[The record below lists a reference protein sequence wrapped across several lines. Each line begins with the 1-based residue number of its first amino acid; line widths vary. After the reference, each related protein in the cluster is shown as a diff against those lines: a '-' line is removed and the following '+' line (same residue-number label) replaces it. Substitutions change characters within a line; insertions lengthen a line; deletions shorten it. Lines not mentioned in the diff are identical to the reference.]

1 METEVRGTYALL
13 DDAKAAP
20 VSSHHGHS
28 HSDDGHAGHGHDHGH
43 SHGSEGHSHGRHHD
57 DSDLE
62 DGFAARAAASKR
74 ARDDKNAQ
82 AIWQLTWAIG
92 LCFFFMI
99 AEAVG
104 GYFSGSIAILTDAAH
119 MLSDVASLVI
129 G

>member
-1 METEVRGTYALL
+1 MLEEEYA
-13 DDAKAAP
+13 
-20 VSSHHGHS
+20 S
-28 HSDDGHAGHGHDHGH
+28 
-43 SHGSEGHSHGRHHD
+43 
-57 DSDLE
+57 
-62 DGFAARAAASKR
+62 RAAASRK
-74 ARDDKNAQ
+74 AKADKNAA
-82 AIWQLTWAIG
+82 AIWQLSWAIA